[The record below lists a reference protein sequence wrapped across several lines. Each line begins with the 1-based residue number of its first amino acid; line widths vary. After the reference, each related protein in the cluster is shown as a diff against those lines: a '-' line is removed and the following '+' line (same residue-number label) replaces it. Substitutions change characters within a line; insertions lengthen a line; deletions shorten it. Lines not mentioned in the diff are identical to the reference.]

1 MKRSWRLVLAGGVVA
16 GTLDIVYACVFWAIK
31 RGVAPQRVLQR
42 VASGLLGEASL
53 TGGWAT
59 AALGLVSHYFIAISM
74 AVTYYLVAR
83 RWSVLWERPVPYGA
97 AYGLLLYGIMNHVV
111 VPRSAAGPSSKDAL
125 WIAMSIVVHMFLI
138 GVPCAMFARLAVLA
152 DLRTSALE
160 GNPPRRLDV

>member
-31 RGVAPQRVLQR
+31 RGIAPQRVLQR

-59 AALGLVSHYFIAISM
+59 AALGLVCHYLIATLM
-74 AVTYYLVAR
+74 AVTYYFVAR
-83 RWSVLWERPVPYGA
+83 RWPALWERPLPYGA
-97 AYGLLLYGIMNHVV
+97 AYGLLLYGIMNYVV
-111 VPRSAAGPSSKDAL
+111 VPLSAAGPSSRDTF

-138 GVPCAMFARLAVLA
+138 GVPCAVFARLAVLA
-152 DLRTSALE
+152 DLRTPAPAFAD
-160 GNPPRRLDV
+160 NVR